1 MFGQPR
7 INPAFMGTVVDD
19 DNRELDRLPNEA
31 KFKKTTPPSRSGAY
45 LKLAST
51 RDASSLADLDG
62 RGEKGPQ
69 GIAQPICSMHEQYEI
84 HPSEETEKMQAG
96 IKRGM
101 HPGYYNWLLPL
112 IWIMFIIVA
121 AAFVWFMRSQS
132 LQLSIDLASPT

>member
-62 RGEKGPQ
+62 RGKKGP
-69 GIAQPICSMHEQYEI
+69 PNTEQYEI
-84 HPSEETEKMQAG
+84 HPSEETEKMQAD
-96 IKRGM
+96 IKRGI
-101 HPGYYNWLLPL
+101 HPEYYNWLLSL

-132 LQLSIDLASPT
+132 STDLASPT

>member
-62 RGEKGPQ
+62 RGKEGPPS
-69 GIAQPICSMHEQYEI
+69 AEQYEI
-84 HPSEETEKMQAG
+84 HPSEETEKMQAD

-101 HPGYYNWLLPL
+101 HPGSYNWLLSL

-132 LQLSIDLASPT
+132 STDLASPT

>member
-1 MFGQPR
+1 
-7 INPAFMGTVVDD
+7 MGTVVDD
-19 DNRELDRLPNEA
+19 DNRELDRLPNET

-51 RDASSLADLDG
+51 RDTSSLADLDG

-69 GIAQPICSMHEQYEI
+69 GIAQPIYFMHEQY
-84 HPSEETEKMQAG
+84 ETEKMQAG

-101 HPGYYNWLLPL
+101 HPGYYNWVLPL

-132 LQLSIDLASPT
+132 LQSSIDLASPT